1 MRWRKAK
8 VRERELDELIDDSRK
23 LRAEMAASMENLHRF
38 ANRLELQVTE
48 FIAEERGT
56 NDDNHR

>member
-23 LRAEMAASMENLHRF
+23 LRAEMSASMENLHRF